1 MLRERGAAVMEQD
14 PRVEATSDLHEVR
27 IRLKRFRYSWEFSQR
42 LEAQDAGDMGAAMVH
57 MQELL
62 GRWNDDLAAAA
73 IVSRV
78 ARRRRYLS
86 MQTLWSARLLDY
98 AAERAR
104 GARRHHAQILEE
116 WPALDKMLCDTIV
129 PRPAVDQPEAA
140 IQSQSPGEPDHG

>member
-1 MLRERGAAVMEQD
+1 
-14 PRVEATSDLHEVR
+14 
-27 IRLKRFRYSWEFSQR
+27 
-42 LEAQDAGDMGAAMVH
+42 
-57 MQELL
+57 
-62 GRWNDDLAAAA
+62 
-73 IVSRV
+73 
-78 ARRRRYLS
+78 

-116 WPALDKMLCDTIV
+116 WPALDKMLGDTIV